1 MSKRL
6 ELLSPVPCKQ
16 AYDSYLEYLSERG
29 QCILEYQD
37 ALTKE
42 IDASHRR
49 GYRNKSTVDSAK
61 PTPNTINGR
70 YLHNAPTKHDLL
82 AKQSHLI
89 GLMNADGNFEL

>member
-16 AYDSYLEYLSERG
+16 AYDSYLEYVSERG

-37 ALTKE
+37 ALARE
-42 IDASHRR
+42 IDRSHKA
-49 GYRNKSTVDSAK
+49 GYRNRSTVDGVK
-61 PTPNTINGR
+61 ITPNTINGR
-70 YLHNAPTKHDLL
+70 LRANAPTVHDLL
-82 AKQSHLI
+82 SKKSHLL